1 MANAERPIALVTGV
15 NGALGRAIASA
26 LTPTCFTI
34 GADLENADAPC
45 DVSYTC
51 DLRDSAALAEL
62 FASVAARHGPVTRLV
77 NNAAIYAPCA
87 FLDLSAEQIDLTFNV
102 NVRALLLATQHA
114 SRQMMG
120 VGGGAIVNIASQ
132 AGRDG
137 SPTID
142 YAASKA
148 AVINITRS
156 TARALAAHGIR
167 VNAVAP
173 GVFRSSMSERMTP
186 ENMQRMMNITPLKRV
201 GEPREIADAVAYLLS
216 PSAAYVTGAT
226 LDVNGGI

>member
-26 LTPTCFTI
+26 LMPSCFTA
-34 GADLENADAPC
+34 GVDMQNADAPC
-45 DVSYTC
+45 DAFFAC
-51 DLRDSAALAEL
+51 DLRDATALNNL
-62 FASVAARHGPVTRLV
+62 FVEIAARHGPVTRLV
-77 NNAAIYAPCA
+77 NNAAIYAPGP
-87 FLDLSAEQIDLTFNV
+87 FLDLSAEQIDLTFSV

-114 SRQMMG
+114 ARQMME

-137 SPTID
+137 SPTVD

-156 TARALAAHGIR
+156 TARALAPHGIR

-173 GVFRSSMSERMTP
+173 GVFRSAMSERMTP
-186 ENMQRMMNITPLKRV
+186 DNMQRMMNITPLKRV
-201 GEPREIADAVAYLLS
+201 GEPHEIADAVAYLLGPNAS
-216 PSAAYVTGAT
+216 YVTGST